1 LPEKEDGNMQSTIQ
15 NHSTGSSEYLLIL
28 RTLIIT
34 RPRLLS
40 REAKLHALGRVHDV
54 VGQSIIYRQ
63 FLLSLNGWPGKMMI
77 FYLNNFS

>member
-1 LPEKEDGNMQSTIQ
+1 MSLEQFLM
-15 NHSTGSSEYLLIL
+15 HL
-28 RTLIIT
+28 TLTIT
-34 RPRLLS
+34 RPRPLS
-40 REAKLHALGRVHDV
+40 REAKLHASGRVHDV